1 MITFT
6 GYKLSPLQKDVI
18 SEAVS
23 SALDILVSK
32 RMKHTLFFEI
42 YIQKDL
48 HKERN
53 VWGDMDVEDHD
64 EKSPKFYTIRLNY
77 SGIESFAKML
87 ETLAHELIHVEQ
99 FATRR
104 LRNLAGPFRVA
115 YEKDHYNTLEVPYYE
130 RPWEIEAHELEK
142 SVYNYMVKNS
152 TKVQKYVSAKANEK
166 FGEGL

>member
-48 HKERN
+48 YKERN

-115 YEKDHYNTLEVPYYE
+115 YEKDHYNVFINLFLGSLICICAPTRVRCNPC
-130 RPWEIEAHELEK
+130 IC
-142 SVYNYMVKNS
+142 
-152 TKVQKYVSAKANEK
+152 TKVSGRLQHVPCSMASVK
-166 FGEGL
+166 